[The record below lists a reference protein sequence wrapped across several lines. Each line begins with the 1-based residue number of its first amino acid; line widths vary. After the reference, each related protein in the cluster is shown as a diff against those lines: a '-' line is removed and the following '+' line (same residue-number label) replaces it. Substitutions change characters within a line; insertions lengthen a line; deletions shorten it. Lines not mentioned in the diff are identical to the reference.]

1 MSYLVADVSKYNE
14 ITNYTK
20 FYQNTDGV
28 IIRAGYR
35 TYNEAGVLVT
45 DPKFETY
52 YEKFSNFSDSHIGV
66 YWYTQAITEE
76 EAREEA
82 EYVYQLI
89 EGKRIVFPIYVLTQY
104 ANETQTGRADLLDH
118 TTRTRIIVAFCEAIK
133 EFGFRA
139 GIKATDSWFRDCLD
153 LEDISDR
160 GYSFIV
166 SKYSEEPPIYV
177 ENYDAWNYTEE
188 GEIARNEEL
197 FSLSTFYNNIA
208 GWDGGG
214 EAQDISTKEA
224 VLAEDNIPYTG
235 NRITPGVT
243 IEDLIM
249 GIDFMVV
256 YSNNINAGTATAT
269 IIGVG
274 NYYGSITLNY
284 TIEPYDVSLL
294 PMRLT
299 STDPLYYNKGEIK
312 PEAVLNRGHDLEVGK
327 DYVLS
332 YFNNINASDQAKVIA
347 TGIRN
352 YKGTNSIN
360 FTINPKDINE
370 VIFYLDSYE
379 YMYTSDEI
387 RPEVKNDEELS
398 SAYDYSLEYLDNIL
412 VGEASIN
419 IIGKNNYTNTQTI
432 YFTIKE
438 SDISNMELI
447 LFEDTFIYRYGG
459 VFPLAMIPGLSR
471 NIDYILSYEDNDK
484 VGTGK
489 VIATGTGQYT
499 GTLEK
504 TFTILPYDISDLTI
518 ELDSDEYKYT
528 SDRIKPKTIIVSPET
543 TLVEDADYTVKY
555 SNNLKI
561 GTANISVT
569 GIGNYIGYLD
579 RTFEIV
585 GRSILDNVVFS
596 YGERNRKT
604 YYKYDEDILVLTK
617 DPYPY
622 DTGILTLTV
631 EGVKIKEFRHY
642 VVNFF
647 QTEKKEAYNVVTF
660 LLTGI
665 GEFYDDVVVQFKAID
680 DFDGEVIITDI
691 YEYEPRIVPKEE
703 YPDIFD
709 YDPNV

>member
-153 LEDISDR
+153 LEDISDK

-224 VLAEDNIPYTG
+224 RLVEDNIPYTG
-235 NRITPGVT
+235 NRITPGIIV
-243 IEDLIM
+243 EDLIM
-249 GIDFMVV
+249 GIDFIVV
-256 YSNNINAGTATAT
+256 YSDNINAGTATAT

-284 TIEPYDVSLL
+284 Y
-294 PMRLT
+294 
-299 STDPLYYNKGEIK
+299 
-312 PEAVLNRGHDLEVGK
+312 
-327 DYVLS
+327 
-332 YFNNINASDQAKVIA
+332 
-347 TGIRN
+347 
-352 YKGTNSIN
+352 
-360 FTINPKDINE
+360 
-370 VIFYLDSYE
+370 
-379 YMYTSDEI
+379 
-387 RPEVKNDEELS
+387 
-398 SAYDYSLEYLDNIL
+398 
-412 VGEASIN
+412 
-419 IIGKNNYTNTQTI
+419 
-432 YFTIKE
+432 
-438 SDISNMELI
+438 
-447 LFEDTFIYRYGG
+447 
-459 VFPLAMIPGLSR
+459 
-471 NIDYILSYEDNDK
+471 YILLY
-484 VGTGK
+484 
-489 VIATGTGQYT
+489 
-499 GTLEK
+499 
-504 TFTILPYDISDLTI
+504 
-518 ELDSDEYKYT
+518 
-528 SDRIKPKTIIVSPET
+528 
-543 TLVEDADYTVKY
+543 
-555 SNNLKI
+555 NLHLQLK
-561 GTANISVT
+561 
-569 GIGNYIGYLD
+569 
-579 RTFEIV
+579 
-585 GRSILDNVVFS
+585 
-596 YGERNRKT
+596 
-604 YYKYDEDILVLTK
+604 
-617 DPYPY
+617 
-622 DTGILTLTV
+622 
-631 EGVKIKEFRHY
+631 
-642 VVNFF
+642 
-647 QTEKKEAYNVVTF
+647 
-660 LLTGI
+660 
-665 GEFYDDVVVQFKAID
+665 
-680 DFDGEVIITDI
+680 
-691 YEYEPRIVPKEE
+691 
-703 YPDIFD
+703 
-709 YDPNV
+709 